1 MKVEILGA
9 GCPKCRKSE
18 ELIAEAV
25 QKLGIQAEIVQVTD
39 LDEIIDRGVMMT
51 PAVFVDGEKKIEG
64 KIPTEAQIREW
75 LTA

>member
-18 ELIAEAV
+18 ELIAETI

-39 LDEIIDRGVMMT
+39 LDAIIDRGVMMT

-64 KIPTEAQIREW
+64 KIPTESQIKGW
-75 LTA
+75 FTV